1 MSSTVNWKAG
11 VRASPVLVY
20 DDACGFCSRSV
31 QFVLRHE
38 RRHDLL
44 FVARDSELG
53 KELRIAYKL
62 ESVKSMIWIK
72 NDQAFAESVAG
83 MKVADYLGG
92 RWSLLASVIALFPS
106 VVRNGLYKIVA
117 KNRRRLPISCPIP
130 TPNERARFLS

>member
-1 MSSTVNWKAG
+1 VSSTVNCKTAFST
-11 VRASPVLVY
+11 SPVLVY

-31 QFVLRHE
+31 QFVLRHK

-53 KELRIAYKL
+53 KELRSAYKL
-62 ESVKSMIWIK
+62 KSVESMIWIE
-72 NDQAFAESVAG
+72 NDQAFAESVAA

-92 RWSLLASVIALFPS
+92 RWSHLANIAALFPPA
-106 VVRNGLYKIVA
+106 VRNRLYRIVA

-130 TPNERARFLS
+130 TPNERALFLS